1 MKKKRLKLKKKVWYI
16 LAIIIFIPIF
26 VISFF
31 KVKNNYEYKKTYEY
45 RFIQS
50 GYSKEEYQI
59 LAKYFDENYL
69 ETLLKNDKD
78 EDLLK
83 IVSNKHFILENLERY
98 QKLYN
103 RNKNMDIDEII
114 LNINLNL
121 DYDYYEVINDTDAS
135 KDTLM
140 LVNKYNKLPE
150 DYIPE
155 DLVTVA
161 IKYCWGDGKK
171 IRKEVYESFIKMWDA
186 AYDDGI
192 YLVINLGFRSYADQE
207 AIYNRLMNQKNRK
220 YADSI
225 AARPGHSEHQTGLA
239 IDIFDRNNADFEN
252 SDANTWLKSNAYKY
266 GFIQRYTEE
275 NEKITGFNTEN
286 YHYRYVGKEAAKK
299 IFDQKITFDEY
310 YIYNIK

>member
-16 LAIIIFIPIF
+16 LVTIIFIPIF
-26 VISFF
+26 IISFF
-31 KVKNNYEYKKTYEY
+31 KVKANYEYKKTYEY

-50 GYSKEEYQI
+50 GYSKEEYQT
-59 LAKYFDENYL
+59 LANFFDDDYL
-69 ETLLKNDKD
+69 EVLLKNNKD

-121 DYDYYEVINDTDAS
+121 DYDYYEEINSTDIS

-150 DYIPE
+150 DYEPD

-161 IKYCWGDGKK
+161 VKYRWGDGKLL
-171 IRKEVYESFIKMWDA
+171 RKEVYESFVKMWDA
-186 AYDDGI
+186 AYADGI
-192 YLVINLGFRSYADQE
+192 YLVINLGYRSYADQE
-207 AIYNRLMNQKNRK
+207 AIYNRLMNQRNRK
-220 YADSI
+220 YADGI

-239 IDIFDRNNADFEN
+239 IDIFDRNNTDFGN
-252 SDANTWLKSNAYKY
+252 SDANSWLQENAYKY
-266 GFIQRYTEE
+266 GFIQRYTEDSVA
-275 NEKITGFNTEN
+275 ITGFSAED
-286 YHYRYVGKEAAKK
+286 YHYRYVGKEDAKK

-310 YIYNIK
+310 YLYNVK

>member
-16 LAIIIFIPIF
+16 LVAIIFIPIF
-26 VISFF
+26 IISFF

-45 RFIQS
+45 RFINA
-50 GYSKEEYQI
+50 GYSKEEYQV
-59 LAKYFDENYL
+59 LAKYFDDDYL

-78 EDLLK
+78 EDLIKL
-83 IVSNKHFILENLERY
+83 VSNKHFILENLDRY

-103 RNKNMDIDEII
+103 HYHNIDIDEIV

-121 DYDYYEVINDTDAS
+121 DYDYYEVIEDTDIS
-135 KDTLM
+135 KNNLM
-140 LVNKYNKLPE
+140 LVNKYNKLPD
-150 DYIPE
+150 DYEPE
-155 DLVTVA
+155 DLVTIGV
-161 IKYCWGDGKK
+161 KYCWGEGKK
-171 IRKEVYESFIKMWDA
+171 IRKEVYESFMKMWEA

-192 YLVINLGFRSYADQE
+192 YLVINLAYRSYADQE

-239 IDIFDRNNADFEN
+239 IDIFDRNNTDFEN
-252 SDANTWLKSNAYKY
+252 SDANSWLQENAYKY
-266 GFIQRYTEE
+266 GFIQRYTED
-275 NEKITGFNTEN
+275 NVAITGFNTEN
-286 YHYRYVGKEAAKK
+286 YHYRYVGKEDAKK

-310 YIYNIK
+310 YHYNVK

>member
-45 RFIQS
+45 RFINA
-50 GYSKEEYQI
+50 GYSKEEYQV
-59 LAKYFDENYL
+59 LAKYFDDDYL
-69 ETLLKNDKD
+69 EMLLKNDKD
-78 EDLLK
+78 EDLIKL
-83 IVSNKHFILENLERY
+83 VSNKHFILENLDRY

-121 DYDYYEVINDTDAS
+121 DYDYYEEINDTDIS

-140 LVNKYNKLPE
+140 LVNKYNKLPD
-150 DYIPE
+150 DYEPE
-155 DLVTVA
+155 DLITIGV
-161 IKYCWGDGKK
+161 KYCWGEGKK
-171 IRKEVYESFIKMWDA
+171 IRKEVYESFMKMWDA

-239 IDIFDRNNADFEN
+239 LDIFDRNNADFEN
-252 SDANTWLKSNAYKY
+252 SDANTWLRNNAYKY

-275 NEKITGFNTEN
+275 SIDITGFNTEN
-286 YHYRYVGKEAAKK
+286 YHYRYVGKEDAKK

-310 YIYNIK
+310 YIYNVK